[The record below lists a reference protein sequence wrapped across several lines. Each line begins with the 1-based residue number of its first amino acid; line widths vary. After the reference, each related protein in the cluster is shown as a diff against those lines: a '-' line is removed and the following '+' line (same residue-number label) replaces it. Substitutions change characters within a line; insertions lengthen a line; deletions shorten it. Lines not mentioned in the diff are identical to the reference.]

1 MKKLIPFALLVI
13 AVLFIFYNEG
23 AFDKVLNKDVSEEQL
38 ISDISANNSDIGRA
52 GLSITNIEIL
62 SSKCDK
68 ELGIYSYSVKY
79 SAENA
84 DASYTGNMS
93 LTYMKHNDTWAFSKY
108 EEGDTFY
115 EPKSACDESVAKA
128 YIQSEYEELGAVNAK
143 LDFKA
148 TADAD
153 AYIPGAVD
161 MTSSWHSFS
170 YIVSGKENS
179 VCSWSDSWHISC
191 RFDLNDG
198 WQVVDATREP
208 LSETWDMCGKYTLTN
223 EKLSI
228 TVDVSTFDVDIENNT
243 ATIVWSWQLTKGGVT
258 CGSNGQETI
267 TYRFGF
273 KNKFENKFVRII
285 GDLTYGD
292 LTRIYFCGRPVSFD
306 DGDDNTENVGV
317 WVQIWDGGDYW
328 LTKQ

>member
-52 GLSITNIEIL
+52 GLSITDIEIL

-84 DASYTGNMS
+84 DASYTGSMS

-108 EEGDTFY
+108 EDGDTFY

-128 YIQSEYEELGAVNAK
+128 YIQSEYEELGAVNAQ

-198 WQVVDATREP
+198 WQVVDATRER
-208 LSETWDMCGKYTLTN
+208 LKETWDICGKYSFAN
-223 EKLSI
+223 ENFST
-228 TVDVSTFDVDIENNT
+228 TVDVISFDVDLESDT
-243 ATIVWSWQLTKGGVT
+243 VTLVWSWLFTKNGVT
-258 CGSNGQETI
+258 STSNGQETKVLDLED
-267 TYRFGF
+267 
-273 KNKFENKFVRII
+273 KNSYVKS
-285 GDLTYGD
+285 YGN
-292 LTRIYFCGRPVSFD
+292 LANVYFCGRGGISWD
-306 DGDDNTENVGV
+306 TQNDNTEGVGIFV
-317 WVQIWDGGDYW
+317 SLGGGYTYWIDGVAYW

>member
-52 GLSITNIEIL
+52 GLSITDIEIL

-84 DASYTGNMS
+84 DASYTGSMS

-128 YIQSEYEELGAVNAK
+128 YIQSEYEELGVVNAQ

-191 RFDLNDG
+191 CFDLNDG
-198 WQVVDATREP
+198 WQVVDATRER
-208 LSETWDMCGKYTLTN
+208 LKETWDICGKYSFAN
-223 EKLSI
+223 ENFST
-228 TVDVSTFDVDIENNT
+228 TVDVISFDVDLESDT
-243 ATIVWSWQLTKGGVT
+243 VTLVWSWQFTKNGVT
-258 CGSNGQETI
+258 STSNGQETKVLDLED
-267 TYRFGF
+267 
-273 KNKFENKFVRII
+273 KNSYVKS
-285 GDLTYGD
+285 YGN
-292 LTRIYFCGRPVSFD
+292 LANVYFCGRGGISWD
-306 DGDDNTENVGV
+306 TQNDNTEGVGIFV
-317 WVQIWDGGDYW
+317 SLGGGYTYWIDGVAYW

>member
-23 AFDKVLNKDVSEEQL
+23 AFDKVLGSGVPEEQL
-38 ISDISANNSDIGRA
+38 ISDISANNSDIRRA
-52 GLSITNIEIL
+52 GLSITDIEIL
-62 SSKCDK
+62 SSECDK
-68 ELGIYSYSVKY
+68 DLGIYSYSVKY

-108 EEGDTFY
+108 EDGDTFY
-115 EPKSACDESVAKA
+115 EPKNACDESVAKA
-128 YIQSEYEELGAVNAK
+128 YIQSEYEELGAVNAQ

-179 VCSWSDSWHISC
+179 VCSWSDTWHISC
-191 RFDLNDG
+191 CFDLNDG
-198 WQVVDATREP
+198 WQVVDATRER
-208 LSETWDMCGKYTLTN
+208 LKETWDMCGKYTFAN
-223 EKLSI
+223 EKYSV
-228 TVDVSTFDVDIENNT
+228 TVDVISFDVDLESDT
-243 ATIVWSWQLTKGGVT
+243 VTLVWSWQFTKDGVT
-258 CGSNGQETI
+258 STSNGQET
-267 TYRFGF
+267 
-273 KNKFENKFVRII
+273 KVL
-285 GDLTYGD
+285 DLEDDNSYAESYGN
-292 LTRIYFCGRPVSFD
+292 LANVYFCGRNRSSPYTQNDNAEGVGIFVSFGFED
-306 DGDDNTENVGV
+306 S
-317 WVQIWDGGDYW
+317 YW
-328 LTKQ
+328 MTKQ

>member
-52 GLSITNIEIL
+52 GLSITDIEIL

-84 DASYTGNMS
+84 DASYTGSMS

-108 EEGDTFY
+108 EDGDTFY
-115 EPKSACDESVAKA
+115 EPKNACDESVAKA
-128 YIQSEYEELGAVNAK
+128 YIQSEYEELGAVNAQ

-191 RFDLNDG
+191 CFDLNDG
-198 WQVVDATREP
+198 WQVVDATRER
-208 LSETWDMCGKYTLTN
+208 LKETWDICGKYSFAN
-223 EKLSI
+223 ENFST
-228 TVDVSTFDVDIENNT
+228 TVDVISFDVDLESDT
-243 ATIVWSWQLTKGGVT
+243 VTLVWSWQFTKNGVT
-258 CGSNGQETI
+258 STSNGQETKVLDLED
-267 TYRFGF
+267 
-273 KNKFENKFVRII
+273 KNSYVKS
-285 GDLTYGD
+285 YGN
-292 LTRIYFCGRPVSFD
+292 LANVYFCGRGGISWDTQNDNAEGVGIFVSLGGGYTYWV
-306 DGDDNTENVGV
+306 DGVA
-317 WVQIWDGGDYW
+317 YW

>member
-52 GLSITNIEIL
+52 GLSITDIEIL

-128 YIQSEYEELGAVNAK
+128 YIQSEYEELGAVNAQ

-198 WQVVDATREP
+198 WQVVDATRER
-208 LSETWDMCGKYTLTN
+208 LKETWDICGKYSFAN
-223 EKLSI
+223 ENFST
-228 TVDVSTFDVDIENNT
+228 TVDVISFDVDLESDT
-243 ATIVWSWQLTKGGVT
+243 VTLVWSWQFTKNGVT
-258 CGSNGQETI
+258 STSNGQETKVLDLED
-267 TYRFGF
+267 
-273 KNKFENKFVRII
+273 KNSYVKS
-285 GDLTYGD
+285 YGN
-292 LTRIYFCGRPVSFD
+292 LANVYFCGRGGISWDTQNDNAEGVGIFVSLGGGYTYWV
-306 DGDDNTENVGV
+306 DGVA
-317 WVQIWDGGDYW
+317 YW

>member
-52 GLSITNIEIL
+52 GLSITDIEIL

-108 EEGDTFY
+108 EDGDTFY
-115 EPKSACDESVAKA
+115 EPKSTCDESVAKA
-128 YIQSEYEELGAVNAK
+128 YIQSEYEELGAVNAQ

-191 RFDLNDG
+191 CFDLNDG
-198 WQVVDATREP
+198 WQVVDATRER
-208 LSETWDMCGKYTLTN
+208 LKETWDICGKYSFAN
-223 EKLSI
+223 EKFST
-228 TVDVSTFDVDIENNT
+228 TVDVISFDVDLESDT
-243 ATIVWSWQLTKGGVT
+243 VTLVWSWQFTKNGVT
-258 CGSNGQETI
+258 STSNGQETKVLDLED
-267 TYRFGF
+267 
-273 KNKFENKFVRII
+273 KNSYVKS
-285 GDLTYGD
+285 YGN
-292 LTRIYFCGRPVSFD
+292 LANVYFCGRGGISWD
-306 DGDDNTENVGV
+306 TQNDNTEGVGIFV
-317 WVQIWDGGDYW
+317 SLGGGYTYWIDGVAYW

>member
-52 GLSITNIEIL
+52 GLSITDIEIL

-108 EEGDTFY
+108 EDGDTFY

-128 YIQSEYEELGAVNAK
+128 YIQSKYEELGAVNAQ

-191 RFDLNDG
+191 CFDLNDG
-198 WQVVDATREP
+198 WQVVDATRER
-208 LSETWDMCGKYTLTN
+208 LKETWDICGKYSFAN
-223 EKLSI
+223 EKFST
-228 TVDVSTFDVDIENNT
+228 TVDVISFDVDLESDT
-243 ATIVWSWQLTKGGVT
+243 VTLVWSWQFTKNGVT
-258 CGSNGQETI
+258 STSNGQETKVLDLDNKNSYVKSYGNLANVYFRGRNRSSPYTQNDNAEGVGI
-267 TYRFGF
+267 FVSFGF
-273 KNKFENKFVRII
+273 
-285 GDLTYGD
+285 GD
-292 LTRIYFCGRPVSFD
+292 S
-306 DGDDNTENVGV
+306 
-317 WVQIWDGGDYW
+317 YW
-328 LTKQ
+328 MTKQ

>member
-52 GLSITNIEIL
+52 GLSITDIEIL

-128 YIQSEYEELGAVNAK
+128 YIQSEYEELGAVNAQ

-198 WQVVDATREP
+198 WQVVDATRER
-208 LSETWDMCGKYTLTN
+208 LKETWDICGKYSFAN
-223 EKLSI
+223 ENFST
-228 TVDVSTFDVDIENNT
+228 TVDVISFDVDLESDT
-243 ATIVWSWQLTKGGVT
+243 VTLVWSWQFTKNGVT
-258 CGSNGQETI
+258 STSNGQETKVLDLED
-267 TYRFGF
+267 
-273 KNKFENKFVRII
+273 KNSYVKS
-285 GDLTYGD
+285 YGN
-292 LTRIYFCGRPVSFD
+292 LANVYFCGRGGISWD
-306 DGDDNTENVGV
+306 TQNDNTEGVGIFV
-317 WVQIWDGGDYW
+317 SLGGGYTYWIDGVAYW

>member
-23 AFDKVLNKDVSEEQL
+23 AFDKVLGSGVSEEQL

-52 GLSITNIEIL
+52 GLSITDIEIL

-84 DASYTGNMS
+84 DASYTGSMS

-108 EEGDTFY
+108 EDGDTFY
-115 EPKSACDESVAKA
+115 EPKNACDESVAKA
-128 YIQSEYEELGAVNAK
+128 YIQSEYEELGAVNAQ

-179 VCSWSDSWHISC
+179 VCSWSDTWHISC
-191 RFDLNDG
+191 CFDLNDG
-198 WQVVDATREP
+198 WQVVDATRER
-208 LSETWDMCGKYTLTN
+208 LKETWDICGKYSFAN
-223 EKLSI
+223 EKFSA
-228 TVDVSTFDVDIENNT
+228 TVDVISFDVDLESDT
-243 ATIVWSWQLTKGGVT
+243 VTLVWSWQFTKNGVAST
-258 CGSNGQETI
+258 SNGQETKVLDLENKNSYVMSYGNLAKVYFLGRNRSSPY
-267 TYRFGF
+267 TQNDNAEGVGTFVSFGF
-273 KNKFENKFVRII
+273 
-285 GDLTYGD
+285 GD
-292 LTRIYFCGRPVSFD
+292 S
-306 DGDDNTENVGV
+306 
-317 WVQIWDGGDYW
+317 YW
-328 LTKQ
+328 MTKQ

>member
-23 AFDKVLNKDVSEEQL
+23 AFDKVLGSDVPEEQL

-52 GLSITNIEIL
+52 GLSITDIEIL

-84 DASYTGNMS
+84 DASYTGSMS

-128 YIQSEYEELGAVNAK
+128 YIQSEYEELGVVNAQ

-191 RFDLNDG
+191 CFDLNDG
-198 WQVVDATREP
+198 WQVVDATRER
-208 LSETWDMCGKYTLTN
+208 LKETWDICGKYSFAN
-223 EKLSI
+223 ENFST
-228 TVDVSTFDVDIENNT
+228 TVDVISFDVDLESDT
-243 ATIVWSWQLTKGGVT
+243 VTLVWSWQFTKNGVT
-258 CGSNGQETI
+258 STSNGQETKVLDLED
-267 TYRFGF
+267 
-273 KNKFENKFVRII
+273 KNSYVKS
-285 GDLTYGD
+285 YGN
-292 LTRIYFCGRPVSFD
+292 LANVYFCGRGGISWD
-306 DGDDNTENVGV
+306 TQNDNTEGVGIFV
-317 WVQIWDGGDYW
+317 SLGGGYTYWIDGVAYW

>member
-52 GLSITNIEIL
+52 GLSITDIEIL

-84 DASYTGNMS
+84 DASYTGSMS

-108 EEGDTFY
+108 EDGDTFY
-115 EPKSACDESVAKA
+115 EPKNACDESVAKA
-128 YIQSEYEELGAVNAK
+128 YIQSEYEELGAVNAQ

-191 RFDLNDG
+191 CFDLNDG
-198 WQVVDATREP
+198 WQVVDATRER
-208 LSETWDMCGKYTLTN
+208 LKETWDICGKYSFAN
-223 EKLSI
+223 ENFST
-228 TVDVSTFDVDIENNT
+228 TVDVISFDVDLESDT
-243 ATIVWSWQLTKGGVT
+243 VTLVWSWQFTKNGVT
-258 CGSNGQETI
+258 STSNGQETKVLDLED
-267 TYRFGF
+267 
-273 KNKFENKFVRII
+273 KNSYVKS
-285 GDLTYGD
+285 YGN
-292 LTRIYFCGRPVSFD
+292 LANVYFCGRGGISWD
-306 DGDDNTENVGV
+306 TQNDNTEGVGIFV
-317 WVQIWDGGDYW
+317 SLGGGYTYWIDGVAYW

>member
-52 GLSITNIEIL
+52 GLSITDIEIL

-84 DASYTGNMS
+84 DASYTGSMS

-108 EEGDTFY
+108 EDGDTFY
-115 EPKSACDESVAKA
+115 EPKNACDESVAKA
-128 YIQSEYEELGAVNAK
+128 YIQSEYEELGAVNAQ

-198 WQVVDATREP
+198 WQVVDATRER
-208 LSETWDMCGKYTLTN
+208 LKETWDICGKYSFAN
-223 EKLSI
+223 ENFST
-228 TVDVSTFDVDIENNT
+228 TVDVISFDVDLESDT
-243 ATIVWSWQLTKGGVT
+243 VTLVWSWQFTKNGVT
-258 CGSNGQETI
+258 STSNGQETKVLDLED
-267 TYRFGF
+267 
-273 KNKFENKFVRII
+273 KNSYVKS
-285 GDLTYGD
+285 YGN
-292 LTRIYFCGRPVSFD
+292 LANVYFCGRGGISWDTQNDNAEGVGIFVSLGGGYTYWV
-306 DGDDNTENVGV
+306 DGVA
-317 WVQIWDGGDYW
+317 YW

>member
-52 GLSITNIEIL
+52 GLSITDIEIL

-108 EEGDTFY
+108 EKGDTFY

-128 YIQSEYEELGAVNAK
+128 YIQSEYEELGAVNAQ

-198 WQVVDATREP
+198 WQVVDATRER
-208 LSETWDMCGKYTLTN
+208 LKETWDICGKYSFAN
-223 EKLSI
+223 ENFST
-228 TVDVSTFDVDIENNT
+228 TVDVISFDVDLESDT
-243 ATIVWSWQLTKGGVT
+243 VTLVWSWQFTKNGVT
-258 CGSNGQETI
+258 STSNGQETKVLDLED
-267 TYRFGF
+267 
-273 KNKFENKFVRII
+273 KNSYVKS
-285 GDLTYGD
+285 YGN
-292 LTRIYFCGRPVSFD
+292 LANVYFCGRNRSSPYTQNDNAEGVGIFVSFGF
-306 DGDDNTENVGV
+306 GDS
-317 WVQIWDGGDYW
+317 YW
-328 LTKQ
+328 MTKQ

>member
-23 AFDKVLNKDVSEEQL
+23 AFDKVLGSGVPEEQL
-38 ISDISANNSDIGRA
+38 ISDISANNSDIRRA
-52 GLSITNIEIL
+52 GLSITDIEIL
-62 SSKCDK
+62 SSECDK
-68 ELGIYSYSVKY
+68 DLGIYSYSVKY

-84 DASYTGNMS
+84 DASYTGSMS

-108 EEGDTFY
+108 EDGDTFY
-115 EPKSACDESVAKA
+115 EPKNACDESVAKA
-128 YIQSEYEELGAVNAK
+128 YIQSEYEELGAVNAQ

-179 VCSWSDSWHISC
+179 VCSWSDSWHISGC
-191 RFDLNDG
+191 FDLNDG
-198 WQVVDATREP
+198 WQVVDATRER
-208 LSETWDMCGKYTLTN
+208 LKETWDICGKYSFAN
-223 EKLSI
+223 ETFST
-228 TVDVSTFDVDIENNT
+228 TVDVISFDVDLEGDT
-243 ATIVWSWQLTKGGVT
+243 VTLVWSWQFTKNGVT
-258 CGSNGQETI
+258 STSNGQET
-267 TYRFGF
+267 
-273 KNKFENKFVRII
+273 KVL
-285 GDLTYGD
+285 DLEDNNSYAESYGN
-292 LTRIYFCGRPVSFD
+292 LANVYFCGRGGISWDTQNDNAEGVGIFVSLGGGYTYWV
-306 DGDDNTENVGV
+306 DGVA
-317 WVQIWDGGDYW
+317 YW